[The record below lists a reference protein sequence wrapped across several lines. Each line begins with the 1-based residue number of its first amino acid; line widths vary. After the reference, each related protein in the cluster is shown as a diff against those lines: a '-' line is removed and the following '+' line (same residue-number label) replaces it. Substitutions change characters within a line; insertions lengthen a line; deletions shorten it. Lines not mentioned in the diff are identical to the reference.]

1 MKLEDVRFT
10 FLGMDSSEAMKNYAL
25 EKLSKREDLLE
36 NAISLEVA
44 FKEQVTNRGTK
55 EDFRVDISVDL
66 PETPIRVTE
75 RGEDMYANIDFAVDT
90 LVRRLTRYSDRK
102 EHWSGGKS
110 WEVLDATEP
119 EEDHIDDYSDY
130 VPKIAKRKK
139 IEDMSPLEEGE
150 AIERMEMLG
159 YDSYLF
165 RSNKTDKIS
174 LVYKRKDGSYGIVE
188 PA

>member
-75 RGEDMYANIDFAVDT
+75 RGEDNHG
-90 LVRRLTRYSDRK
+90 RC
-102 EHWSGGKS
+102 
-110 WEVLDATEP
+110 
-119 EEDHIDDYSDY
+119 
-130 VPKIAKRKK
+130 
-139 IEDMSPLEEGE
+139 
-150 AIERMEMLG
+150 
-159 YDSYLF
+159 
-165 RSNKTDKIS
+165 
-174 LVYKRKDGSYGIVE
+174 
-188 PA
+188 